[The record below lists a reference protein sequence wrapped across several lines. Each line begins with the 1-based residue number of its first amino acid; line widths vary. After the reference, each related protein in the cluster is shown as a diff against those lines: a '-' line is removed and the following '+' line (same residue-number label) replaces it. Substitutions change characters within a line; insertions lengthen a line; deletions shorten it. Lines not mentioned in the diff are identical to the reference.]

1 MRLLN
6 RYILKEM
13 FPPFFF
19 SLLIITFILFTNFL
33 LRAIDRFLGK
43 GLTIGVILEY
53 LFLNLAWII
62 ALSVPMAVL
71 IAALMTFGRLSE
83 DNEITA
89 MRSSGI
95 SFLIIIRPALLFGL
109 IIALSLTYF
118 NNFILPEMNFRARIL
133 SGDIYRKRPGLNIN
147 PGHFIDDLP
156 DYGMIIQ
163 GKTGDVMERVFI
175 SSKNNRDTKTNI
187 IANTA
192 TLHTIDD
199 ALVLT
204 LYDGEIQE
212 IKNDDYGSLRR
223 IGFEKNVIIL
233 PADDL
238 VLNRRDTSNRSDREM
253 TIPMMLDKLERYDK
267 RISTVHRR
275 IANSF
280 KRTVKDSIVPA
291 TVQLAQVEVQKY
303 RLLLESDTS
312 RTETQK
318 KVRERRLKALE
329 RQMNNEYKLLA
340 SYHKNRNKYEV
351 EIHKKF
357 SLPVACIL
365 FILVGSPLGVLAKKG
380 GFVVG
385 VSLSFGF
392 FLVYYILLIAGEE
405 MADRSLV
412 SPTVGMW
419 APNVVLGT
427 IGLYLTLRTV
437 REREPFDIV
446 LPAWLQKQKR
456 VPDQS

>member
-13 FPPFFF
+13 FLPFFF

-43 GLTIGVILEY
+43 GLTVGVILEY

-62 ALSVPMAVL
+62 ALAVPMAML
-71 IAALMTFGRLSE
+71 IASLMTFGRLSE

-95 SFLIIIRPALLFGL
+95 SFLTIIRPALLFGL
-109 IIALSLTYF
+109 IIALTLTYF

-163 GKTGDVMERVFI
+163 GKTGDVMEKVFI

-187 IANTA
+187 IANSA

-212 IKNDDYGSLRR
+212 IKNDDYRSLRR

-253 TIPMMLDKLERYDK
+253 TIPMMLDKLERYNK

-280 KRTVKDSIVPA
+280 ERTVKDSIVPP
-291 TVQLAQVEVQKY
+291 TVELAQTEIAKY
-303 RLLLESDTS
+303 RQLLESDTT
-312 RTETQK
+312 RTETQRR
-318 KVRERRLKALE
+318 VRERRLKALE

-357 SLPVACIL
+357 SLPVACLL
-365 FILVGSPLGVLAKKG
+365 FILVGAPLGVLAKKG

-405 MADRSLV
+405 MADRSLA
-412 SPTVGMW
+412 SPAVGMW
-419 APNVVLGT
+419 SPNVVLGI

-437 REREPFDIV
+437 RERGPFEII
-446 LPAWLQKQKR
+446 LPKWMRKQKY
-456 VPDQS
+456 VPDES